1 MIDPTEQSG
10 AGDPLS
16 FIRQFIDAKMR
27 RQGYVP
33 TYYDN
38 YMRQLVTAC
47 PQLSSGG
54 QPEEYAGDPRAYIEA
69 AGFAKLARQPRF
81 EAPLRRLSRDTID
94 VVAQMALSWAAYNSG
109 QGVLSA
115 IYWQG
120 KPLFKTVYDLAMYP
134 MLIAELQPRTII
146 ELGSGSGASA
156 VWLADVANCHGVKCS
171 IISIDRLPV
180 DVTDSRV
187 SFLNGDVADLA
198 GLLDPQLAALR
209 HPWLVIEDAHA
220 HVAKVLG
227 YFDQHLRPGDYF
239 IIEDSL
245 LKRSKLLEFCRAAG
259 ERYRLDTLYL
269 DLFGQNTT
277 CAVDSIFRRA

>member
-1 MIDPTEQSG
+1 MVNPTEQSG
-10 AGDPLS
+10 ADDLLS
-16 FIRQFIDAKMR
+16 FIRQFLDAKMR

-38 YMRQLVTAC
+38 YMHQLVTAC
-47 PQLSSGG
+47 PQLSSDA
-54 QPEEYAGDPRAYIEA
+54 QPEEYAGDPRTYTELAR
-69 AGFAKLARQPRF
+69 FSKLARQPRF
-81 EAPLRRLSRDTID
+81 EAPLSRLSRDTID
-94 VVAQMALSWAAYNSG
+94 VVEQMALSWATYNSG

-115 IYWQG
+115 IYWHG
-120 KPLFKTVYDLAMYP
+120 KPLFKTVHEIAMYP

-156 VWLADVANCHGVKCS
+156 IWLADVADCHAVKSS
-171 IISIDRLPV
+171 IISIDWRPV

-187 SFLNGDVADLA
+187 TFLNGDIAGLA
-198 GLLDPQLAALR
+198 GLLDPHLASLQ

-220 HVAKVLG
+220 HVAQVLG
-227 YFDQHLRPGDYF
+227 YFDQHLHPGDYM

-259 ERYRLDTLYL
+259 NRYRLDTLYL